1 MLQNFEMKLKHIYKK
16 TRSCLFSQFQNK
28 NFVLFLYFISMEGS
42 GKNSNRPKYFVLQD
56 ASKYWQQ

>member
-1 MLQNFEMKLKHIYKK
+1 MLQNFEMNLMHIYKK
-16 TRSCLFSQFQNK
+16 TRSCLLQNK
-28 NFVLFLYFISMEGS
+28 NIVLLLYFISMEGS